1 MTPEEYKDW
10 LHYRWDG
17 VTGLEYI
24 KEFFMPEDL
33 EAYIRERNYYKTDW
47 DDPTDWVNGVSI
59 GLSFQYREHLPD
71 TYAEAKFRIE
81 VALFLIHL
89 IRRMEWDE

>member
-24 KEFFMPEDL
+24 KEFFMPADVED
-33 EAYIRERNYYKTDW
+33 
-47 DDPTDWVNGVSI
+47 
-59 GLSFQYREHLPD
+59 
-71 TYAEAKFRIE
+71 
-81 VALFLIHL
+81 
-89 IRRMEWDE
+89 

>member
-1 MTPEEYKDW
+1 
-10 LHYRWDG
+10 
-17 VTGLEYI
+17 
-24 KEFFMPEDL
+24 MPEDL

-71 TYAEAKFRIE
+71 THAEAKFRIE
-81 VALFLIHL
+81 VALFLIRL